1 VEEDMNKIIIF
12 KLWGDYA
19 HFKKFYTT
27 TSPLTFEFPPPPTL
41 FGIISAIIGLDKSE
55 YLDYFQNPADF
66 KLAVKIIN
74 PIKKV
79 RWTENLIDTKQHFW
93 RIKNRTQIRTEFLK
107 DPAYLIYFSHNDSL
121 IYEHLNV
128 NLQKH
133 QSVYSV
139 CLGLSELLANF
150 EYVSETKIK
159 PATSSQEINLQSVLP
174 ESYLN
179 DKMSISF
186 EGNREIFKINYPIL
200 MQSDRIVNKRE
211 DILFERNG
219 KPIGCK
225 LKRYWETEQGEIIV
239 FF

>member
-1 VEEDMNKIIIF
+1 MSKILVF

-41 FGIISAIIGLDKSE
+41 IGIISAIIGLDKTE
-55 YLDYFQNPADF
+55 YLDHFQNSDEF

-74 PIKKV
+74 PVKKV

-107 DPAYLIYFSHNDSL
+107 DPRYMIYFKHSNPLIHNRL
-121 IYEHLNV
+121 KE
-128 NLQKH
+128 NLQNHK
-133 QSVYSV
+133 SVYSV

-150 EYVSETKIK
+150 EYIGETEIEV
-159 PATSSQEINLQSVLP
+159 TISDQEINLHSVLP
-174 ESYLN
+174 ESYLM
-179 DKMSISF
+179 DKTSISF
-186 EGNREIFKINYPIL
+186 EGSREIFKVNYPIL
-200 MQSDRIVNKRE
+200 MQPDRIVNKRE

-219 KPIGCK
+219 RSITCK
-225 LKRYWETEQGEIIV
+225 LKRHWITGTGERIV

>member
-1 VEEDMNKIIIF
+1 MSKILVF

-41 FGIISAIIGLDKSE
+41 IGIISAIIGLDKTE
-55 YLDYFQNPADF
+55 YLDHFQNPDEF

-74 PIKKV
+74 PVKKV
-79 RWTENLIDTKQHFW
+79 RWTENLIDTKHHFW

-107 DPAYLIYFSHNDSL
+107 DPAYMIYFSHSDPL
-121 IYEHLNV
+121 IYNLLNE
-128 NLQKH
+128 NLQNH

-150 EYVSETKIK
+150 EYIGETEIEV
-159 PATSSQEINLQSVLP
+159 TISDQEINLHSVLP
-174 ESYLN
+174 ESYLM
-179 DKMSISF
+179 DKASISF
-186 EGNREIFKINYPIL
+186 EGNREIFKVNYPIL
-200 MQSDRIVNKRE
+200 MQPNRIVNKRE

-219 KPIGCK
+219 RPIACT
-225 LKRYWETEQGEIIV
+225 LKKSWKTEAGEHLV